1 MVMPVVGVSGT
12 SVPAHGSTS
21 PGCESGWSH
30 KYVMVEPFFNFV
42 KSKYFSIASPF
53 GYEISNRVRRKW

>member
-1 MVMPVVGVSGT
+1 MPQLGSSV

-30 KYVMVEPFFNFV
+30 KYLIFLIFGFVIVAVYFVMACPFISVSV
-42 KSKYFSIASPF
+42 KHMLVSLERY
-53 GYEISNRVRRKW
+53 